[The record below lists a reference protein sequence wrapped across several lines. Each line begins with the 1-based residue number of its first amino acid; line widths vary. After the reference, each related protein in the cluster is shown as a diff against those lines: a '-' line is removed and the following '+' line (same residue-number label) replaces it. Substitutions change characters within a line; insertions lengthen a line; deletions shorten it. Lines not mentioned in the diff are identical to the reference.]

1 MKSVNPNAEI
11 DYIPESDKDAS
22 PADQTTFKL
31 GQLTAEEQ
39 QFLQDLSGATGTQIM
54 MALHLGLRGA
64 ENFFDSTGNAVVF
77 RRDDEKRVLVGKKR
91 PWKDNILTLIPP
103 VIRDELAAKIT
114 RGVGVE
120 VPEAKNS

>member
-1 MKSVNPNAEI
+1 MKSVNPNAVI
-11 DYIPESDKDAS
+11 DYVLESDRDL
-22 PADQTTFKL
+22 PVEEQTVWEL

-39 QFLQDLSGATGTQIM
+39 QFLQDLQGATGTQII

-64 ENFFDSTGNAVVF
+64 KHFFDPAGTPIVF
-77 RRDDEKRVLVGKKR
+77 RRDETKRVIVGKKR
-91 PWKDNILTLIPP
+91 PWAEPTLTYITPQG
-103 VIRDELAAKIT
+103 RDELAAKIT